1 MQSCKGCREQQIPG
15 DGLCLQ
21 CIEDLNSWLRE
32 IPDLYAELGLV
43 RLPGSV
49 ASRGPRTS
57 APSRTASPSP
67 VRLEVLDL
75 LDRGETLARLQEWT
89 DTGTDVRSICD
100 GFRHHLLSIAGEPW
114 AGNFWRA
121 MRALCR
127 DLARTV
133 GQPEERPVG
142 KCSQPGDSFTDEL
155 CRGQLMR
162 LDTGGVYCRRC
173 GDKPD
178 VRVQPAW
185 VTLREAAIMV
195 GKPIETIRTWYKRGR
210 LGWDQI
216 GPSLPNRA
224 WLPAAA
230 SLATEPQPS
239 AIVNHGSRAEL
250 SADQRPA
257 HDGRHFVGTGSAV
270 SDADVLG
277 RVAPGNVTPPAS
289 RGAGKDTASVRSTSD
304 PAPHLSAGSDPSAVR
319 KEAKRLREPAFPGFE
334 SPVADGITQ

>member
-1 MQSCKGCREQQIPG
+1 
-15 DGLCLQ
+15 
-21 CIEDLNSWLRE
+21 
-32 IPDLYAELGLV
+32 V
-43 RLPGSV
+43 V
-49 ASRGPRTS
+49 
-57 APSRTASPSP
+57 
-67 VRLEVLDL
+67 DL
-75 LDRGETLARLQEWT
+75 LDRGETLARLLEWT
-89 DTGTDVRSICD
+89 DTGHDVREICD

-142 KCSQPGDSFTDEL
+142 KCSQPGGSFTGEL

-210 LGWDQI
+210 LASRPAWVVEGPSYWSAPI
-216 GPSLPNRA
+216 GPRLPSAYLLTPARWSEPVGPAPVGKA
-224 WLPAAA
+224 WLPTVA

-277 RVAPGNVTPPAS
+277 RVASGNVTPPAS

-319 KEAKRLREPAFPGFE
+319 KEAKRLRGPAFPGFE